1 MRWLK
6 SLLVLNGA
14 ASVLY
19 GLLGWFMPG
28 QFWAPEGSPV
38 TVVQIIHGL
47 SSLQLALGIIQLGAW
62 RMKER
67 WGLELVSVASLF
79 NAFAF
84 AVVIYLASGT
94 ASNDMFHQI
103 GVPGAAIW
111 LAVALVYAFL
121 IYRERQEA

>member
-6 SLLVLNGA
+6 ILLVLNGA